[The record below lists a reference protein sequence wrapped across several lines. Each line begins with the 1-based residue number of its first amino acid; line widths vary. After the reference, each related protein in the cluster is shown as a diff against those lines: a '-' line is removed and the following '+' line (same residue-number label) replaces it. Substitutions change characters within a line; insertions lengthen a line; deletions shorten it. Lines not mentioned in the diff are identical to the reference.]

1 MAVKPPKPPVEYD
14 AFPSPKRL
22 RVVEKL
28 VKLLEG
34 IDPTNTYFCP
44 DPAAPDGPPL
54 EKSFPL
60 SMKNKVFIGRLTIS
74 TGEAEDAMSILENPR
89 PGEGVEVGWDRLLR
103 EGDWMILVQGWP
115 RDDIKNPS
123 RPAYKLAA
131 MAEIRLSRIV
141 QLDYRGDPMY
151 PDDYLLGLDPE
162 GDPEITGLS
171 IGQSVVRP
179 PQDANSRLAMF
190 YIPVVVR
197 LATNPSTPFN

>member
-22 RVVEKL
+22 RIVEKL

-34 IDPTNTYFCP
+34 IDPANTYL
-44 DPAAPDGPPL
+44 DAAGD

-60 SMKNKVFIGRLTIS
+60 SMKGKVFIGRLTI
-74 TGEAEDAMSILENPR
+74 TTKEAEDAMSILENPR
-89 PGEGVEVGWDRLLR
+89 PIDGQEVGWDKLLR

-197 LATNPSTPFN
+197 LATNPSTPFI